1 MDETSLDERSATSQ
15 ENATTAITNEEEA
28 ADDAPLLC
36 GWFMFRPNSFQK
48 VNTISWLV
56 TIMSLLCFA
65 QGMVVSG
72 LIPVA
77 LTSIE
82 ERFFLTST
90 QLGIIVAMYDFTVMV
105 VILFVSYI
113 LAEKNKPR
121 WFGVF
126 TVVLAIGTCMWTLP
140 HFLSPPY
147 DPTGAEEGY
156 YPLCRR
162 SSNVTEDCDDEWD
175 SLSNFFYVFI
185 LAQICIGIGASPIY
199 TVGYA
204 WVDENTTHAKSGWYM
219 GILNTMAV
227 LGPATGFIVGAL
239 TLTLFT
245 ELTVDTGLDS
255 SDDGWIGAWWLGFV
269 FAAILIFILVIPISA
284 FTPVLPGTKYIK
296 DERRS
301 QAHAD
306 GSDLVAQQQGF
317 GRTWR
322 DFWPASKLLL
332 KNYPYM
338 WINCARTT
346 STLVLSGYTPFTPKF
361 IQNQFGLTAGSA
373 GLLVGVISIPGA
385 AGGTLLGGW
394 IVKKTNYG
402 VKGNLKLCI
411 AISIATIV
419 LSLSYFLRCPDQP
432 IAGVFRSYDPTNTT
446 RLSEVQLDHPC
457 NADCNCFRRVYVPV
471 CSEINGLQYFDGCYA
486 GCELTPDALVSSRR
500 IQ

>member
-1 MDETSLDERSATSQ
+1 M
-15 ENATTAITNEEEA
+15 NA
-28 ADDAPLLC
+28 LQHHRRL
-36 GWFMFRPNSFQK
+36 
-48 VNTISWLV
+48 
-56 TIMSLLCFA
+56 
-65 QGMVVSG
+65 
-72 LIPVA
+72 
-77 LTSIE
+77 
-82 ERFFLTST
+82 
-90 QLGIIVAMYDFTVMV
+90 QL
-105 VILFVSYI
+105 
-113 LAEKNKPR
+113 PR
-121 WFGVF
+121 IRKKKKRRMM
-126 TVVLAIGTCMWTLP
+126 LR
-140 HFLSPPY
+140 
-147 DPTGAEEGY
+147 GAEEGY

-227 LGPATGFIVGAL
+227 LGPSTGFIVGAL

-245 ELTVDTGLDS
+245 ELTVEEINS
-255 SDDGWIGAWWLGFV
+255 SDKYDNAR
-269 FAAILIFILVIPISA
+269 
-284 FTPVLPGTKYIK
+284 TKYIK

-306 GSDLVAQQQGF
+306 GSDVVAQQQGF

-322 DFWPASKLLL
+322 DFWPASKILF

-346 STLVLSGYTPFTPKF
+346 STLVLSGCH
-361 IQNQFGLTAGSA
+361 IDSWRC
-373 GLLVGVISIPGA
+373 
-385 AGGTLLGGW
+385 TLLGGW
-394 IVKKTNYG
+394 TVKKTNYG

-457 NADCNCFRRVYVPV
+457 NAGCNCFRRVYVPV

-486 GCELTPDALVSSRR
+486 GCELTPDALPALHWPESKVLCVVIYSSLACILCGTKAFPSFSKYYKSSNNAFVALRVSQLIR
-500 IQ
+500 IKRFLVEQS